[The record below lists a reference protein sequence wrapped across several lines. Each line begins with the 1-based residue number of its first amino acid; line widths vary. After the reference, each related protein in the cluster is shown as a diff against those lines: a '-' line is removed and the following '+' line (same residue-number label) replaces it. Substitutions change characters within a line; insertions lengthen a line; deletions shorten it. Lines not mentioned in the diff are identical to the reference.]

1 MTNHPRVLI
10 ENMDDNGTIN
20 WRCTLDM
27 TIPYKALLEKRLAL
41 LNAWVNETPSLEAAT
56 ALINEAGVVCQERD
70 VQAVVFGA
78 KGMIPSTIASLEGRN
93 TNRPSSY
100 TGSLVRKD
108 GSPFF
113 VDQYGNQFVRG
124 VVVDGNYPRKP
135 AVKLFTKIRQCI
147 ETNLN
152 LPQYVRHQVG
162 SGDHTYDR
170 DANGNPR

>member
-10 ENMDDNGTIN
+10 ENMEDNGTIN
-20 WRCTLDM
+20 WKCTLDM
-27 TIPYKALLEKRLAL
+27 TIPYKALLTEKLSR
-41 LNAWVNETPSLEAAT
+41 LNAFTAENSLESAT
-56 ALINEAGVVCQERD
+56 ALINEAGVACEERD
-70 VQAVVFGA
+70 VQAVIFGE

-93 TNRPSSY
+93 TNRPKSY
-100 TGSLVRKD
+100 TGRLTRKD

-113 VDQYGNQFVRG
+113 VDVHGNQFVRG
-124 VVVDGNYPRKP
+124 VLIEGSYPRKP
-135 AVKLFTKIRQCI
+135 AVKLFTQIRQCI

>member
-1 MTNHPRVLI
+1 MTNYPRVLI
-10 ENMDDNGTIN
+10 ENMSDNGNIN

-27 TIPYKALLEKRLAL
+27 TIPYKELLQERLVK
-41 LNAWVNETPSLEAAT
+41 LNAWVAEHKLE
-56 ALINEAGVVCQERD
+56 EAVAKIQSYGIRCTENDLQKVM
-70 VQAVVFGA
+70 FGD

-100 TGSLVRKD
+100 TGNLVRKD

-113 VDQYGNQFVRG
+113 VDQYGNHFVRG
-124 VVVDGNYPRKP
+124 VVVDGSYPRKP

-147 ETNLN
+147 EDDIKGY
-152 LPQYVRHQVG
+152 PQYVRHQVG
-162 SGDHTYDR
+162 YGDHTYDR